1 MTHALLAVVALV
13 GVARAEASAHL
24 ADANAALAAGDFA
37 GAERGYRALLEEGAT
52 SGDVWYNLG
61 NVLYRQERTAEAVLA
76 WRNASARLPRDPDI
90 DANLDFVRREL
101 RDGLVA
107 PDPRPWFAP
116 WQAALTPDEGI
127 WLGALLAGLGLV
139 ATAGRR
145 SRPHWPLAPVGIALA
160 AVGTLVAAGGLA
172 EAGAPP
178 VAVVLVAEAVA
189 TSDLGGGVDLFTLHA
204 GAEVQAA
211 ERAAGRVLVVLP
223 DGRRGWLPEASVGLV
238 DPSRARP
245 VL

>member
-1 MTHALLAVVALV
+1 MTALLLLVAI
-13 GVARAEASAHL
+13 ARADGEAGL
-24 ADANAALAAGDFA
+24 ADANAALASGDFTT
-37 GAERGYRALLEEGAT
+37 AEQGYRALLDAGHT

-61 NVLYRQERTAEAVLA
+61 NVLYRQDRDAEAVLA
-76 WRNASARLPRDPDI
+76 WRNAAARLPRDPDVQ
-90 DANLDFVRREL
+90 ANLDFVRRTL

-116 WQAALTPDEGI
+116 WQAALTPDEGV
-127 WLGALLAGLGLV
+127 WLGAALAGAGLLAIALR
-139 ATAGRR
+139 GRR
-145 SRPHWPLAPVGIALA
+145 PRWPLVPVGVTA
-160 AVGTLVAAGGLA
+160 AVLGGLVAAGGLA

-178 VAVVLVAEAVA
+178 VAVVVVAETVA

-204 GAEVQAA
+204 GAEVQSV

-223 DGRRGWLPEASVGLV
+223 DGRKGWVSEAAVGFV
-238 DPSRARP
+238 EPSRPRP